1 MNPFRITRLT
11 FYPLILLLIPLTA
24 MQFSNEVEWSW
35 FDFVIMG
42 IVLLLLGLGISTIS
56 KSVKLRHKRYAYYF
70 FIIAVFL
77 ILWAELAVGV
87 FGSPFAGN

>member
-1 MNPFRITRLT
+1 MHPFRISKLT
-11 FYPLILLLIPLTA
+11 FYPLILMLIPLTA
-24 MQFSNEVEWSW
+24 MQFSNEVDWSW

-42 IVLLLLGLGISTIS
+42 VVLLLLGLGISTIS
-56 KSVKLRHKRYAYYF
+56 KSVKFRHKRYLYYF
-70 FIIAVFL
+70 FIIALFL